1 MKEGRDGRDNRLVAE
16 GRRARERLRQQ
27 AKARHS
33 RWTVTE
39 RGGRGRRRV
48 LESGPEA
55 DKGGC
60 RSVASALHVIISLRR
75 R

>member
-1 MKEGRDGRDNRLVAE
+1 MDMRTGSGGGKEGKGRP
-16 GRRARERLRQQ
+16 RQQ
-27 AKARHS
+27 AKARHF